1 MNWSK
6 LSAILGL
13 VVLLLVGTQAA
24 LGIHTYLQ
32 KRKGCKCA

>member
-13 VVLLLVGTQAA
+13 VVLLLVG
-24 LGIHTYLQ
+24 IHTGMLIHDRIKG
-32 KRKGCKCA
+32 KRHERG